1 MNNTQENS
9 STQSINASENQVKN
23 HFLYKILN
31 PESIC
36 IFGANN
42 DLLSTMGSMQM
53 RNIRSGFKGKIYPIH
68 LKLPEIQGYKAYKSV
83 LDLPDIPD
91 LAFIILPPHIVP
103 QVLEECG
110 KKGIKRA
117 IITSGG
123 FRESRYSDGI
133 ILSKKIDEIAKRYNI
148 RFIGPNCLGVYNGWY
163 GLDTNEH
170 YLMTFWPYHVPD
182 LGKISIISQSGTIA
196 AQTFWQAKKLGVK
209 IGKSISIGNEQNIDM
224 VDILEFCKNDP
235 QTDVIGLY
243 IEEVKRGKE
252 FIKLAEE
259 ITPIKP
265 IVGIY
270 AGGTEAAT
278 RSIMSHTGAIAG
290 NSKIYEGVFKET
302 GIISTNSVMD
312 FLYYLRTF
320 LYAQLYNVYPS
331 GKRVG
336 IITESGGSAT
346 LMTKTCELYGLE
358 VPEFSEELQ
367 KEISNYIPYTASGSN
382 PIDVTFFENFY
393 EFFVSLPKLIIN
405 SGEVDCI
412 LFDGV
417 WDFGEVIKI
426 AKESGSSVNKLHQNF
441 SKVFYSSFLKPLIR
455 LTRKKSIPM
464 FFCGPQLYSYPLYKE
479 FINFDIPIFELWDE
493 APKCMSILVKYSEY
507 RDRFS

>member
-1 MNNTQENS
+1 MNKTEENS
-9 STQSINASENQVKN
+9 STQPVKANENQLKD

-31 PESIC
+31 PRSIC

-42 DLLSTMGSMQM
+42 NLLSTMGSMQM
-53 RNIRSGFKGKIYPIH
+53 RNIKSGFKGKIYPIH
-68 LKLPEIQGYKAYKSV
+68 PKLEEVQGLKAYKSV
-83 LDLPDIPD
+83 LDLPEIPD

-123 FRESRYSDGI
+123 FRESRHSDGS
-133 ILSKKIDEIAKRYNI
+133 ILSERIDEIAKKYNM

-170 YLMTFWPYHVPD
+170 YLMTFWPYFVPD
-182 LGKISIISQSGTIA
+182 LGKISIVSQSGTIA
-196 AQTFWQAKKLGVK
+196 AQTFWQAKKMGVK
-209 IGKSISIGNEQNIDM
+209 IGKSISIGNERNIDM
-224 VDILEFCKNDP
+224 VDILEFCKKDP
-235 QTDVIGLY
+235 QTEVIGLY

-252 FIKLAEE
+252 FIRLAKE
-259 ITPIKP
+259 ITSIKP

-290 NSKIYEGVFKET
+290 NNKVYDGVFKET
-302 GIISTNSVMD
+302 GIISTNSVID

-320 LYAQLYNVYPS
+320 SYAQSYNLFPK

-336 IITESGGSAT
+336 IITSSGGSAT

-358 VPEFSEELQ
+358 VPQFSKELQ
-367 KEISNYIPYTASGSN
+367 KDISNYIPHTASGSN
-382 PIDVTFFENFY
+382 PIDVTFFENFF
-393 EFFVSLPKLIIN
+393 EFFVSLPKLILN

-412 LFDGV
+412 IFDGV
-417 WDFGEVIKI
+417 WDFGEIINIIEKSGISVDNLIK
-426 AKESGSSVNKLHQNF
+426 NF
-441 SKVFYSSFLKPLIR
+441 SNIFYSGFLKPLIR
-455 LTRKKSIPM
+455 LTRKNSIPM
-464 FFCGPQLYSYPLYKE
+464 FFCGPQLYSYALYQE
-479 FINFDIPIFELWDE
+479 FLKRDIPIFELWDE

-507 RDRFS
+507 LNKKN

>member
-1 MNNTQENS
+1 LNNSKEHS
-9 STQSINASENQVKN
+9 SSQPIKASENQLKD

-42 DLLSTMGSMQM
+42 NLLSTMGSMQM
-53 RNIRSGFKGKIYPIH
+53 RNIKSGFKGKIYPIH
-68 LKLPEIQGYKAYKSV
+68 PKLEEVQGLKAYKSV

-110 KKGIKRA
+110 QKGIKRA

-123 FRESRYSDGI
+123 FRESRHSDGS
-133 ILSKKIDEIAKRYNI
+133 ILSEKIDEIANRYNI

-163 GLDTNEH
+163 GVNTNEH
-170 YLMTFWPYHVPD
+170 YLMTFWPYFVPD
-182 LGKISIISQSGTIA
+182 LGKVSIISQSGTIA
-196 AQTFWQAKKLGVK
+196 AQTFWQAKNIGLK
-209 IGKSISIGNEQNIDM
+209 IGKSVSIGNERNIDM
-224 VDILEFCKNDP
+224 VDLLEFCKDDP

-252 FIKLAEE
+252 FIKLARK
-259 ITPIKP
+259 ITSEKP
-265 IVGIY
+265 IVAIY

-290 NSKIYEGVFKET
+290 NNKVYDGVFKET
-302 GIISTNSVMD
+302 GIISTNSVID

-320 LYAQLYNVYPS
+320 SYAQSYNLFPK

-336 IITESGGSAT
+336 IITSSGGSAT

-358 VPEFSEELQ
+358 VPQFSKELQ
-367 KEISNYIPYTASGSN
+367 KDISNYIPHTASGSN
-382 PIDVTFFENFY
+382 PIDVTFFENFF
-393 EFFVSLPKLIIN
+393 EFFVSLPKLILN

-412 LFDGV
+412 IFDGV
-417 WDFGEVIKI
+417 WDFGEVINIIEK
-426 AKESGSSVNKLHQNF
+426 SGISVDKMMKNF
-441 SKVFYSSFLKPLIR
+441 SNIFYSGFLKPLIR
-455 LTRKKSIPM
+455 LTRKNSIPM
-464 FFCGPQLYSYPLYKE
+464 FFCGPQLYSYALYQE
-479 FINFDIPIFELWDE
+479 FLKRDIPIFELWDE

-507 RDRFS
+507 LNKKN